1 MPGIRVEIRERQIS
15 KEERKK
21 PSLYQIRISTYSMRN
36 LPVYKMIQV
45 NNLDKC
51 YGRQVIF
58 EKAGF
63 ILNSGERVG
72 LVGRNGHGKTT
83 LFKMILGQDHPD
95 SGCISIPRGY
105 KIGHL
110 SQHISFSES
119 TVLQE
124 ACLSLR
130 DTEDGIYETYKAE
143 IILMGLGFTTED
155 FSLDPLDLSGG
166 YQVRLNLAKVLVSDP
181 NLLLLDEPTNYL
193 DIISLRWLT
202 QFLRNW
208 KKELIIITHDRDF
221 MDGVTTHTMAIH
233 RCKMRKEAGPTDKVY
248 QQLLMEEEIHEKTRV
263 NDDKKRKE
271 TEEFINRFR
280 AKATRA
286 RAVQSR
292 VKALQKKDRLEKLTE
307 IKNLDFA
314 FKSAAFTGKLL
325 MEVNDIS
332 FSFDNDSPPLIDGL
346 TFSVGKKDRIAI
358 IGKNGKGKTT
368 LLNLLAKELK
378 IKTGT
383 VRHHDQLQMAYFG
396 QTNINRLTLHK
407 TIEEE
412 IMDVHP
418 EGTRGAARKIC
429 GIMMF
434 PGDNAL
440 KKISVLSGG
449 EKSRVLLGKLLVS
462 PSNMLM
468 LDEPTN
474 HLDMESGDSLVE
486 AIDDFNGSVIIVT
499 HSEMMLHALATRLIV
514 FDNGKVILFDGTYQD
529 FLDRVG
535 WKSENNSGA
544 PRVKKSRP
552 RIKSVNKKQL
562 RRERASLLKK
572 KSNPMDALQRRIDE
586 AEKEIVKLEENIEH
600 DNREIIEASIKGAG
614 ETIKILSKKLHV
626 SRSRLDSLF
635 AKLDLL
641 LMEIE
646 GGTKE
651 FKEKLEDSLTV

>member
-1 MPGIRVEIRERQIS
+1 
-15 KEERKK
+15 
-21 PSLYQIRISTYSMRN
+21 
-36 LPVYKMIQV
+36 MIQA

-63 ILNSGERVG
+63 TLNPGERVG

-83 LFKMILGQDHPD
+83 LFKMILGEDRPD
-95 SGCISIPRGY
+95 SGCISIPNGY

-110 SQHISFSES
+110 SQHISFTEN
-119 TVLQE
+119 TVLKE
-124 ACLSLR
+124 ACLSLPEN
-130 DTEDGIYETYKAE
+130 EDGIDETYKAE
-143 IILMGLGFTTED
+143 TILMGLGFA
-155 FSLDPLDLSGG
+155 LDDLTLNPMDLSGG

-193 DIISLRWLT
+193 DIVSLRWLT
-202 QFLRNW
+202 KFLRNW

-233 RCKMRKEAGPTDKVY
+233 RCKMRKEAGPTEKVY
-248 QQLLMEEEIHEKTRV
+248 QQLLMEEEIHEKSRV

-271 TEEFINRFR
+271 TEDFINRFR
-280 AKATRA
+280 AKASKA
-286 RAVQSR
+286 SAVQSR
-292 VKALQKKDRLEKLTE
+292 IKALQKKDRLEKLTE
-307 IKNLDFA
+307 IKDLDFA
-314 FKSAAFTGKLL
+314 FKSASFTGKVL
-325 MEVNDIS
+325 MEVNDLS
-332 FSFDNDSPPLIDGL
+332 FSFDKESTPLIDGL

-378 IKTGT
+378 TETGS
-383 VRHHDQLQMAYFG
+383 VSHHVQLQTAYFG

-407 TIEEE
+407 TVEEE
-412 IMDVHP
+412 IMDVHSDV
-418 EGTRGAARKIC
+418 GRGAARKIC

-434 PGDNAL
+434 PGDHAL

-462 PSNMLM
+462 PANMLM

-474 HLDMESGDSLVE
+474 HLDMESNDSLVE
-486 AIDDFNGSVIIVT
+486 AIDAFNGSVIVVT

-514 FDNGKVILFDGTYQD
+514 FDDGKVTLFEGTYQD

-535 WKSENNSGA
+535 WKSENESGA
-544 PRVKKSRP
+544 PRIKKNSRNN
-552 RIKSVNKKQL
+552 SVNKKQL
-562 RRERASLLKK
+562 RRERAELLNK
-572 KSNPMDALQRRIDE
+572 KSKTMGGLQKSIDE
-586 AEKEIVKLEENIEH
+586 AEKEVLKMEEKIE
-600 DNREIIEASIKGAG
+600 RENQEIREASLKGEG
-614 ETIKILSKKLHV
+614 EAIKILTKKLHE
-626 SRSRLDSLF
+626 SKSRLDAVF

-641 LMEIE
+641 RSEIE
-646 GGTKE
+646 GRTKE
-651 FKEKLEDSLTV
+651 FEEELESLMTVSR

>member
-1 MPGIRVEIRERQIS
+1 MVQA
-15 KEERKK
+15 
-21 PSLYQIRISTYSMRN
+21 
-36 LPVYKMIQV
+36 
-45 NNLDKC
+45 NNIDKC

-63 ILNSGERVG
+63 TLNPGERLG

-83 LFKMILGQDHPD
+83 LFKMILGQEHPD
-95 SGCISIPRGY
+95 AGCISIPNGY
-105 KIGHL
+105 RIGHL
-110 SQHISFSES
+110 SQHISFSGD
-119 TVLQE
+119 TVLKE

-130 DTEDGIYETYKAE
+130 KNEDGIDETYKAE
-143 IILMGLGFTTED
+143 TILMGLGFSVEE
-155 FSLDPLDLSGG
+155 FGLNPLDLSGG

-193 DIISLRWLT
+193 DILSLRWLT

-248 QQLLMEEEIHEKTRV
+248 QQLLLEEEIHEKTRI

-271 TEEFINRFR
+271 VEDFINRFR
-280 AKATRA
+280 AKATKA

-292 VKALQKKDRLEKLTE
+292 IKALQKKDRLEKLTE
-307 IKNLDFA
+307 IRNLDFS
-314 FKSAAFTGKLL
+314 FKSASFTGKQL
-325 MEVNDIS
+325 MEVKDIS
-332 FSFDNDSPPLIDGL
+332 FSFDNDGPPLIDGL
-346 TFSVGKKDRIAI
+346 SFSVGKKDRIAI

-378 IKTGT
+378 AKTGT
-383 VRHHDQLQMAYFG
+383 VSHHDQLQMAYFG
-396 QTNINRLTLHK
+396 QTNINRLNLHK

-418 EGTRGAARKIC
+418 EGNRGAARRIC

-434 PGDNAL
+434 PGDNAV

-462 PSNMLM
+462 PSNMLL

-474 HLDMESGDSLVE
+474 HLDMESNDSLVE
-486 AIDDFNGSVIIVT
+486 AIDDFNGSAIIVT

-514 FDNGKVILFDGTYQD
+514 FDDGKVTLFEGTYQD

-535 WKSENNSGA
+535 WKSENDSGVS
-544 PRVKKSRP
+544 RVKKPRSRNNS
-552 RIKSVNKKQL
+552 INKKQL
-562 RRERASLLKK
+562 RRERAELLKRR
-572 KSNPMDALQRRIDE
+572 SATMGALQKSMDE
-586 AEKEIVKLEENIEH
+586 AEKEIIKLEEKIEH
-600 DNREIIEASIKGAG
+600 VNREIIEASLKHDG
-614 ETIKILSKKLHV
+614 ETITILTKKLHD
-626 SRSRLDSLF
+626 SKTRLDALF

-641 LMEIE
+641 RMEAE
-646 GGTKE
+646 GRTRE
-651 FKEKLEDSLTV
+651 FEEELEGLLTV

>member
-1 MPGIRVEIRERQIS
+1 
-15 KEERKK
+15 
-21 PSLYQIRISTYSMRN
+21 
-36 LPVYKMIQV
+36 MIQV

-63 ILNSGERVG
+63 ILNPGERVG

-83 LFKMILGQDHPD
+83 LFKMILGQDQPD
-95 SGCISIPRGY
+95 SGSISIPSGY
-105 KIGHL
+105 KAGHL
-110 SQHISFSES
+110 SQHISFSGD
-119 TVLQE
+119 TVLKE

-130 DTEDGIYETYKAE
+130 DTEDGIDETYKAE
-143 IILMGLGFTTED
+143 IILMGLGFTLED
-155 FSLDPLDLSGG
+155 FSANPLDLSGG

-193 DIISLRWLT
+193 DIVSLRWLT

-233 RCKMRKEAGPTDKVY
+233 RCNMRKEAGPTEKVY
-248 QQLLMEEEIHEKTRV
+248 QQLLLEEEIHEKTRV

-280 AKATRA
+280 AKATKA
-286 RAVQSR
+286 KAVQSR

-314 FKSAAFTGKLL
+314 FKSAPFTGKQL
-325 MEVNDIS
+325 MEVNDLS
-332 FSFDNDSPPLIDGL
+332 FSFDNDSSLLIDGL

-378 IKTGT
+378 TKTGT
-383 VRHHDQLQMAYFG
+383 VNHHGQLKMAYFG
-396 QTNINRLTLHK
+396 QTNINRLSPHK

-418 EGTRGAARKIC
+418 DGNRGATRKIC
-429 GIMMF
+429 GTMMF
-434 PGDNAL
+434 PGDNAV

-474 HLDMESGDSLVE
+474 HLDMESNDSLVE
-486 AIDDFNGSVIIVT
+486 AIDAFNGSVIIVT

-514 FDNGKVILFDGTYQD
+514 FDDGKVALFEGTYQD

-535 WKSENNSGA
+535 WKSENDSSA
-544 PRVKKSRP
+544 PRIKKSKP
-552 RIKSVNKKQL
+552 RTKSVNKKQL
-562 RRERASLLKK
+562 RRERAAMLKM
-572 KSNPMDALQRRIDE
+572 KSKTANVL
-586 AEKEIVKLEENIEH
+586 
-600 DNREIIEASIKGAG
+600 
-614 ETIKILSKKLHV
+614 
-626 SRSRLDSLF
+626 
-635 AKLDLL
+635 
-641 LMEIE
+641 
-646 GGTKE
+646 
-651 FKEKLEDSLTV
+651 

>member
-1 MPGIRVEIRERQIS
+1 
-15 KEERKK
+15 
-21 PSLYQIRISTYSMRN
+21 
-36 LPVYKMIQV
+36 MIQA

-58 EKAGF
+58 DKAGF
-63 ILNSGERVG
+63 TLNPGERVG

-83 LFKMILGQDHPD
+83 LFKMILGHERPD
-95 SGCISIPRGY
+95 SGCISIPNGY

-110 SQHISFSES
+110 SQHLSFSGD
-119 TVLQE
+119 TVLKE
-124 ACLSLR
+124 ACMGLR
-130 DTEDGIYETYKAE
+130 KNEDGIDETYKAE
-143 IILMGLGFTTED
+143 TILMGLGFATED
-155 FSLDPLDLSGG
+155 FGLNPLDLSGG

-181 NLLLLDEPTNYL
+181 DLLLLDEPTNYL

-248 QQLLMEEEIHEKTRV
+248 QQLLLEEEIHEKTRV

-271 TEEFINRFR
+271 IEEFINRFR
-280 AKATRA
+280 AKATKA

-292 VKALQKKDRLEKLTE
+292 VKALQKKERLEKLTE
-307 IKNLDFA
+307 IRDLDFA
-314 FKSAAFTGKLL
+314 FRSASFTGKQL
-325 MEVNDIS
+325 MEVNDLS
-332 FSFDNDSPPLIDGL
+332 FSFDNDGPPLIDGL
-346 TFSVGKKDRIAI
+346 SFSVGKKDRIAI

-378 IKTGT
+378 TRTGT
-383 VRHHDQLQMAYFG
+383 VSHHDQLQMAYFG
-396 QTNINRLTLHK
+396 QTNINRLNPHK

-418 EGTRGAARKIC
+418 EGNRGAARKIC

-474 HLDMESGDSLVE
+474 HLDMESNDSLLE
-486 AIDDFNGSVIIVT
+486 ALADFSGSVIIVT

-514 FDNGKVILFDGTYQD
+514 FDDGKVTLFEGTYQD

-535 WKSENNSGA
+535 WKGENESAGMS
-544 PRVKKSRP
+544 RLKKTRSRNN
-552 RIKSVNKKQL
+552 SVNKKQL
-562 RRERASLLKK
+562 RRERAELLKRR
-572 KSNPMDALQRRIDE
+572 SATMGALQKNMDDV
-586 AEKEIVKLEENIEH
+586 EKEIVKLEEKIEH
-600 DNREIIEASIKGAG
+600 ENREIIEAFLRADGDA
-614 ETIKILSKKLHV
+614 IKILTKKLHD
-626 SRSRLDSLF
+626 SKTRLESLF
-635 AKLDLL
+635 TKLDLL
-641 LMEIE
+641 RTEIE
-646 GGTKE
+646 SRTKE
-651 FKEKLEDSLTV
+651 FEEELEGLLTV

>member
-1 MPGIRVEIRERQIS
+1 
-15 KEERKK
+15 
-21 PSLYQIRISTYSMRN
+21 
-36 LPVYKMIQV
+36 MIQV

-63 ILNSGERVG
+63 TLNPGERVG

-83 LFKMILGQDHPD
+83 LFKMILGEDRPD
-95 SGCISIPRGY
+95 SGFINIPNGY

-110 SQHISFSES
+110 SQHISFTQN
-119 TVLQE
+119 TVLKE
-124 ACLSLR
+124 ACLSLPEN
-130 DTEDGIYETYKAE
+130 EDGIDETYKAE
-143 IILMGLGFTTED
+143 TILMGLGFALED
-155 FSLDPLDLSGG
+155 LTLDPMDLSGG

-193 DIISLRWLT
+193 DIVSLRWLT
-202 QFLRNW
+202 KFLRNW

-233 RCKMRKEAGPTDKVY
+233 RCKMRKEAGPTEKVY
-248 QQLLMEEEIHEKTRV
+248 QQLLMEEEIHEKSRV
-263 NDDKKRKE
+263 NDDRKRKE

-280 AKATRA
+280 AKASKA
-286 RAVQSR
+286 SAVQSR
-292 VKALQKKDRLEKLTE
+292 IKALQKKDRLEKLTE
-307 IKNLDFA
+307 IKDLDFA
-314 FKSAAFTGKLL
+314 FKSASFTGKVL
-325 MEVNDIS
+325 MEVNDLS
-332 FSFDNDSPPLIDGL
+332 FSFDSESAPLIDGL

-378 IKTGT
+378 TETGS
-383 VRHHDQLQMAYFG
+383 VSHHVQLQTAYFG

-418 EGTRGAARKIC
+418 DVGRGAARKIC

-434 PGDNAL
+434 PGDHAL

-462 PSNMLM
+462 PANMLM

-474 HLDMESGDSLVE
+474 HLDMESNDSLVE
-486 AIDDFNGSVIIVT
+486 AIDAFNGSVIVVT

-514 FDNGKVILFDGTYQD
+514 FDDGKVTLFEGTYQE

-535 WKSENNSGA
+535 WKSENESNA
-544 PRVKKSRP
+544 PRIKKSRNN
-552 RIKSVNKKQL
+552 SVNKKQL
-562 RRERASLLKK
+562 RRERAELLNK
-572 KSNPMDALQRRIDE
+572 KSKTMGGLQKSMDE
-586 AEKEIVKLEENIEH
+586 AEKEVLRLEEKIE
-600 DNREIIEASIKGAG
+600 R
-614 ETIKILSKKLHV
+614 
-626 SRSRLDSLF
+626 
-635 AKLDLL
+635 AKSGNQRGLPQ
-641 LMEIE
+641 
-646 GGTKE
+646 G
-651 FKEKLEDSLTV
+651 